1 MPETPGQGCCLDEP
15 LRAVSGRWKPA
26 ILWHLRSGPVG
37 YAELHRRISG
47 VSERMLARQL
57 QQLTADGVVRRT
69 VTPSTPPRVD
79 YDLTDRGTAL
89 LPILDEFLARWER
102 TEPS

>member
-1 MPETPGQGCCLDEP
+1 MPALPDRSCRLDAP

-26 ILWHLRSGPVG
+26 ILWQLRSGPVG
-37 YAELHRRISG
+37 YAELHRRIDG

-79 YDLTDRGTAL
+79 YDLTDRGAAL
-89 LPILDEFLARWER
+89 LPLLDEFLARWQDS
-102 TEPS
+102 EPS